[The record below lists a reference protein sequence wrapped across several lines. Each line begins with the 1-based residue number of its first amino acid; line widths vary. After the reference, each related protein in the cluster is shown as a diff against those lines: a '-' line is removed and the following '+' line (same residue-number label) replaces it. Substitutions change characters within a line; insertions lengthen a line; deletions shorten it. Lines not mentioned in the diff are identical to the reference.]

1 MNEFEK
7 DAQSKSNDFVDA
19 ANGFIFSFGFFTL
32 IFLIGVIMSAV
43 TK

>member
-19 ANGFIFSFGFFTL
+19 GVGFVVTFGFFTV
-32 IFLIGVIMSAV
+32 IFAIGVIISVA
-43 TK
+43 TS